1 MPNDTSRI
9 VGYDAFISYSQAVSG
24 ELAAALQAWLERFAT
39 PWYRPR
45 SLRVF
50 RDYTSL
56 SASEDLWGT
65 IEQALASSAH
75 FILLASPEAAKSI
88 WVNREV
94 EWWRANRPSSDM
106 YIVLTGGELR
116 WDDERSDWDWQRTT
130 SLPPAAGGMFSHEPL
145 WVDLSS
151 VQTVRELD
159 RSNPVLLNSV
169 AQLAAPLRGVDK
181 DTLVGEHITYYRRA
195 RRQRR
200 GGVVALSILTILAVV
215 AAYIARVQANNA
227 TNQARIATSR
237 VLAEAAQADVGSNL
251 SLAQLLAVEAYQLN
265 PDASSRS
272 ALFQAV
278 TASPALVGY
287 LNAGSTVS
295 AVTGSG
301 NGHYIVAGTQGGQV
315 VRWAVTG
322 FRKLVIARLGQA
334 VTSVSVSDDGNT
346 VAAANGKTAIVWDSK
361 SGVRSIEIPHGQT
374 ADLTAVSPSGRFVL
388 IYSSAA
394 ANVKASAVPGML
406 ILVDVQARSMNLIA
420 VTDPDQSIAVT
431 MPSDRQAVVL
441 NSFGAWTRW
450 AVPTMT
456 LTVSG
461 LAGFGV
467 KQYATALSP
476 NGELITSSNGASVI
490 PIWETEKSNT
500 SSPAP
505 DFHAASTGPEPDA
518 IAISPNGH
526 EIATAA
532 NGSLYVAPVT
542 RSDAS
547 VTSARQLSGNST
559 INRGALA
566 FVGGSSHLVSGSGS
580 LVAFWNLDQLSRI
593 AMQVNTTVPA
603 SCLECSAGWL
613 SDSPDDK
620 TAILSLGAATAQQVG
635 YPSVQQELP
644 ANGSLYYGPTAW
656 SPDGRRLFV
665 ATSAGIEVR
674 GSSRGLPLLALWSD
688 SASPDHPIEAISTS
702 SDGKHVIVVGSTDI
716 IEVRD
721 AATGRVVKKIQGPRQ
736 GGAALGQD
744 TGSAAVSGDGTMVAV
759 VVSQEG
765 IDLIDLQTGK
775 ISPISVSNPYAV
787 AFGGAYLAV
796 QIISGNETGK
806 VMLWNLKQHDWAQ
819 PAASNYISSFSIN
832 SNGTILANYEF
843 NDSVLLQE
851 PDTGATIGSFDV
863 ASPVIGLPP
872 PSLTFSNDGTRLLV
886 AVQGYGDG
894 FNGKLE
900 DWDLSPN
907 SWMRTACTT
916 AGVGMTSAEWNEV
929 VGGQAPAKLACD
941 DG

>member
-1 MPNDTSRI
+1 MPNDTSRL
-9 VGYDAFISYSQAVSG
+9 VGYDAFVSYSQAVSG

-94 EWWRANRPSSDM
+94 EWWRANRSSSDM
-106 YIVLTGGELR
+106 YIVLTSGELR
-116 WDDERSDWDWQRTT
+116 WDDERGDWDWERTT
-130 SLPPAAGGMFSHEPL
+130 SLPPAARGMFGHEPL

-151 VQTVRELD
+151 VQTVRALD

-195 RRQRR
+195 RRQRS
-200 GGVVALSILTILAVV
+200 GGVVALSILTVLAIV
-215 AAYIARVQANNA
+215 AAYTARVQANNA
-227 TNQARIATSR
+227 TSQARIATSR
-237 VLAEAAQADVGSNL
+237 VLAEAAQADAGSNL

-278 TASPALVGY
+278 TASPALVRY

-295 AVTGSG
+295 GLTGSG

-315 VRWAVTG
+315 VRWTVAG
-322 FRKLVIARLGQA
+322 FRMLVIARLGQA

-346 VAAANGKTAIVWDSK
+346 VAAANGKKAIVWTGK
-361 SGVRSIEIPHGQT
+361 AGLRSIDVPHGQM

-388 IYSSAA
+388 IYS
-394 ANVKASAVPGML
+394 NVVASTAPGTL
-406 ILVDVQARSMNLIA
+406 ILVDMQARKMNRTD
-420 VTDPDQSIAVT
+420 VVDPDQSIAVT
-431 MPSDRQAVVL
+431 MPSDRQVVVL
-441 NSFGAWTRW
+441 NEFGSWTRW
-450 AVPTMT
+450 TAPAMA
-456 LTVSG
+456 
-461 LAGFGV
+461 LAGSGNAVFGT
-467 KQYATALSP
+467 KEYATALSP
-476 NGELITSSNGASVI
+476 NGGLITSSNGGSVL
-490 PIWETEKSNT
+490 PIWATEESKT
-500 SSPAP
+500 SSPAAG
-505 DFHAASTGPEPDA
+505 FQAASTGPEPDA
-518 IAISPNGH
+518 ITISPNGH
-526 EIATAA
+526 ETATAA
-532 NGSLYVAPVT
+532 NGSLYVAPIT
-542 RSDAS
+542 RPGTS
-547 VTSARQLSGNST
+547 VAPARQLSGNSV
-559 INRGALA
+559 INRAALA
-566 FVGGSSHLVSGSGS
+566 FVGDSSHLVSGSGS

-593 AMQVNTTVPA
+593 AMQVNTTVPRT
-603 SCLECSAGWL
+603 CIECSAGWL

-620 TAILSLGAATAQQVG
+620 TAILSWGTIATAQQVDH
-635 YPSVQQELP
+635 SSAQQGFP
-644 ANGSLYYGPTAW
+644 VSSSLSYGPTAW

-674 GSSRGLPLLALWSD
+674 GSSRGLPLLTVWPD

-702 SDGKHVIVVGSTDI
+702 SDGKHVIVVDSTDI

-721 AATGRVVKKIQGPRQ
+721 AVTGKVVKRILGPRQ
-736 GGAALGQD
+736 GGAALGED
-744 TGSAAVSGDGTMVAV
+744 TGSAAVSGDGTTVAV
-759 VVSQEG
+759 VASQES
-765 IDLIDLQTGK
+765 IDLINLQTGK
-775 ISPISVSNPYAV
+775 ISPLSVPDPYAV

-806 VMLWNLKQHDWAQ
+806 VMLWDLQHHDWAQ
-819 PAASNYISSFSIN
+819 PAASEYISSFSIN
-832 SNGTILANYEF
+832 SSGTMLANYEF

-851 PDTGATIGSFDV
+851 PGNGATIGSFDV

-872 PSLTFSNDGTRLLV
+872 PSLTFSNDETRLLV
-886 AVQGYGDG
+886 AVQGAGDG

-900 DWDLSPN
+900 DWNLSPD
-907 SWMRTACTT
+907 SWMRAACTT
-916 AGVGMTSAEWNEV
+916 AGVGMTTAEWDEV
-929 VGGQAPAKLACD
+929 VGSQAPAKLACD
-941 DG
+941 GG